1 MFIAHEYTNL
11 FLILEDIQKVYRDPK
26 NGKQYWAS
34 KTFRKNKKF
43 TLGGKKR
50 IKFIIGT
57 KDSIPLPD
65 TSYSYVLCRKTLHEF
80 SNKEKMIKELERI
93 IKINGELVIVE
104 AVPQSKGEIDEGCKK
119 LHMTKEEILD
129 YFKDLQFIESK
140 TFESIKSK
148 KYKNTVGYIGVYRFK
163 KVIK

>member
-26 NGKQYWAS
+26 NGKQNWAS

-80 SNKEKMIKELERI
+80 SNE
-93 IKINGELVIVE
+93 
-104 AVPQSKGEIDEGCKK
+104 QSLSAMRQNLKWSDLLNKVFR
-119 LHMTKEEILD
+119 LD
-129 YFKDLQFIESK
+129 
-140 TFESIKSK
+140 KSD
-148 KYKNTVGYIGVYRFK
+148 YY
-163 KVIK
+163 